1 MACQDTNTIIAN
13 GGQVI
18 ENLDGTVSV
27 YLLNSS
33 NTLYPSIL
41 TQQCCLALNPSYTFD
56 INTQK
61 CLWQTPT
68 ECSVDD
74 VFKITLNPEGNS
86 GSIFYID
93 EGENCNIK
101 IEFDYLIKVKC
112 ESLNSL
118 LTDSVNGLED
128 INPILYNNIVQLQLQ
143 IEEQTVICESLANQ
157 LTLINEQ
164 IENTPHS
171 IFCSETN
178 SNYCLTEPEGLFA
191 WSQILGPN
199 GYNLFINGDDKA
211 VICANV
217 QLIVNLNQQ
226 NLTSNPQGP
235 LLIYECNVPFG
246 SKTELINQQISL
258 LNEQINCQNTLNQL
272 NLRLQNLQTEAD
284 LILSTQCIDPIDFF
298 ENLDM
303 SLTLDVVS
311 GDNTTVVVYED
322 LEFFTPIGDGQLYQ
336 YLIDNVNS
344 GFYICGDPDCQPL
357 SLNLTELEQENTTLC
372 NAVRQSLI
380 DSLFSQS
387 NLQDVE
393 DGIEIFNDSLP
404 NTVFTSQWLTYSN
417 TISDSEILDLIANQE
432 IKFSIKINRT
442 CGDICVLI
450 DNIKLIKEC
459 TSVNEK
465 KIFVTKSP
473 GFNLEKIIDNKKS
486 WLNNTSLVNRDFD
499 IKNLANTDIIRET
512 NYDVE
517 DDRLII
523 NTKEIDLNV
532 SLASAIETDVW
543 CYLLDNPCLF
553 TGVTNCDPCG
563 DSYKQFQDDP
573 FFEFMDNNPYEFMD
587 GNYGGVNLCCGDNL
601 IQFDELVSTPLSS
614 MTLFEDFKYFI
625 TSELIDAKNRQT
637 ISSYATLKALYDRY
651 LNSYVYCNTN
661 SGAFNYYTIE
671 QFADLLGTYWVDII
685 EQIVPSTT
693 IWGSVRVYSNTFF
706 DQQKFKYKAYTSL
719 LCGNPFLGDNVL
731 SPINGTSGQSQNVD
745 ISIVTL
751 TPQLSGAT
759 PIIASDPIICD
770 QIHITQMN
778 SGSEFIGKVS
788 VVESVACVNGVV
800 INECLMNVNVVLD
813 GYTATAQVDNA
824 ALPLIYQWSN
834 GDTGQTTTFS
844 SSSAQT
850 SVTVIDANCC
860 EVFIRFEV
868 PTIYNACWYTLPDS
882 MTFIDNNFNDIVTNF
897 GVPFLELEITSMIIN
912 GVEVVTGLPFTYSF
926 DENTFNPTQ
935 TIAGTTS
942 TYFVDF
948 LNQSFANL
956 GLTNYSAQLALNGQ
970 LGGSNNDQQGYYLIR
985 PIEDTFQ
992 IQISSNYIPQ
1002 FHITENDILNLGPY
1016 GSVDCN
1022 NITLSGNTVIE

>member
-27 YLLNSS
+27 YMLGSF
-33 NTLYPSIL
+33 NTFYPSIL

-86 GSIFYID
+86 GSIFYVD
-93 EGENCNIK
+93 EDENCNLK

-112 ESLNSL
+112 ESLNNL

-128 INPILYNNIVQLQLQ
+128 INPILYNSIVQLQLQ

-171 IFCSETN
+171 IFCLETN

-191 WSQILGPN
+191 WSQILTPN
-199 GYNLFINGDDKA
+199 GYNLFIKGDDKP
-211 VICANV
+211 VICDNV
-217 QLIVNLNQQ
+217 QLIVDLNQQ

-235 LLIYECNVPFG
+235 LLIYECDVPFG
-246 SKTELINQQISL
+246 SKAELISQQTSL
-258 LNEQINCQNTLNQL
+258 LNEQLECQNILNQL
-272 NLRLQNLQTEAD
+272 NLTLQNLQNQAS

-303 SLTLDVVS
+303 SVTLDVVS
-311 GDNTTVVVYED
+311 GNNTTVVVYED

-336 YLIDNVNS
+336 YLIDNVDS
-344 GFYICGDPDCQPL
+344 GFYVCGDPDCQPI
-357 SLNLTELEQENTTLC
+357 SLNLTGLEQENTTLC

-393 DGIEIFNDSLP
+393 GGVETFNNSLP
-404 NTVFTSQWLTYSN
+404 NTVFASQWLTYSN

-442 CGDICVLI
+442 CSDVCVLI

-459 TSVNEK
+459 TSISER

-486 WLNNTSLVNRDFD
+486 WLNNNSLVNRDFD
-499 IKNLANTDIIRET
+499 IRNLANTDIIRET

-517 DDRLII
+517 DDRLVI
-523 NTKEIDLNV
+523 NTKEIDLDV

-553 TGVTNCDPCG
+553 TGITNCEPCG
-563 DSYKQFQDDP
+563 DDYKQFQDDP

-661 SGAFNYYTIE
+661 SAAFNYYTIE

-685 EQIVPSTT
+685 EQVVPSTT
-693 IWGSVRVYSNTFF
+693 IWGSVRVYSNTLF

-719 LCGNPFLGDNVL
+719 LCRNPFFGDNVL
-731 SPINGTSGQSQNVD
+731 SPINGTSGQSQNVEV
-745 ISIVTL
+745 SIVSL
-751 TPQLSGAT
+751 TSQNTGNTSVIT
-759 PIIASDPIICD
+759 SEPIVCNE
-770 QIHITQMN
+770 IHIAQMN
-778 SGSEFIGKVS
+778 SGSEFIGTVG
-788 VVESVACVNGVV
+788 VVESTACSDGVV
-800 INECLMNVNVVLD
+800 INECLMRVNVVYTD
-813 GYTATAQVDNA
+813 YTATALVESA
-824 ALPLIYQWSN
+824 ALPLTYEWSN
-834 GDTGQTTTFS
+834 GDSGQTTTFS
-844 SSSAQT
+844 GAGQYQLV
-850 SVTVIDANCC
+850 VTDANCC
-860 EVFIRFEV
+860 SVTIDFEIPV
-868 PTIYNACWYTLPDS
+868 VYEACWYTLPDS
-882 MTFIDNNFNDIVTNF
+882 QDFINSSFESFGTPFYNYTMQSLIVNGSELVVGPPPIYTLTSSNFETVSTPAGLTYTNF
-897 GVPFLELEITSMIIN
+897 
-912 GVEVVTGLPFTYSF
+912 VT
-926 DENTFNPTQ
+926 
-935 TIAGTTS
+935 
-942 TYFVDF
+942 F
-948 LNQSFANL
+948 LNQVFTTL
-956 GLTNYSAQLALNGQ
+956 GMNNYSAQLALNGQ
-970 LGGSNNDQQGYYLIR
+970 VGGSANNQGFYIIR
-985 PIEDTFQ
+985 PIGDTFSME
-992 IQISSNYIPQ
+992 ISETNSSDY
-1002 FHITENDILNLGPY
+1002 FITHDDMFGVASY
-1016 GSVDCN
+1016 FTADCD
-1022 NITLSGNTVIE
+1022 NINIVNGVVIE